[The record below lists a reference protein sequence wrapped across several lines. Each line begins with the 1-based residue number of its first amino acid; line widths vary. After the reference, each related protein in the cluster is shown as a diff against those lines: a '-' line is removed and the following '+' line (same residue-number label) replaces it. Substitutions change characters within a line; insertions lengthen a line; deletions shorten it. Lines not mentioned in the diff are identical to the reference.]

1 MAMHIRVIAG
11 EFRGRRLLYP
21 AGRSPAERSV
31 RPTMERTRASVFST
45 LEGRIRG
52 VVFADLFAAAGAVG
66 IEALSRGAALVHFV
80 ENDPSAIDCLRRNLE
95 ACRVP
100 AEMHR
105 IHETDVFS
113 FLERGGLSDAAA
125 KVVYADPPYSGDET
139 ARLLSHFER
148 ATYGQ
153 LSVLVVEHGGA
164 LEVRGLGAL
173 ESVRTRRFGET
184 SVTYWER
191 RG

>member
-11 EFRGRRLLYP
+11 EFKGRRLVYP
-21 AGRSPAERSV
+21 GGRSV

-45 LEGRIRG
+45 LQGRIRG
-52 VVFADLFAAAGAVG
+52 AVFADLFSAAGAVG

-80 ENDPSAIDCLRRNLE
+80 ENDGPALDCLRRNLE

-100 AEMHR
+100 AGKHS

-113 FLERGGLSDAAA
+113 FLERGGMSAAA
-125 KVVYADPPYSGDET
+125 ADVVYADPPYGGDEI

-148 ATYGQ
+148 TAYGQ

-164 LEVRGLGAL
+164 LETRKLQGLEA
-173 ESVRTRRFGET
+173 VRTRRFGET

-191 RG
+191 SG